1 MNKKPGVADNK
12 SYHDMYHFNDN
23 FFDVKGKPSLNL
35 DPDIN
40 STIKQN
46 DEFSNVE
53 VEKDEVIL
61 QPDLSALFKAKGKTH
76 KQGGIDVH
84 LKPGAFVFSD
94 DKSLALNKKE
104 NEMFEFKYG
113 GKFTP
118 GKCTPAHTLKK
129 NIDVEHYNRLV
140 ANIQDPKKDDLAKK
154 SSAMMLEKY
163 IGTLGNIA
171 YLQEKKKGFPQG
183 LPEFSIGTAPVYNK
197 EVKEEVDEQKQYAKY
212 GGHIENPQFQ
222 TGGSLPN
229 WFKLWTKSKTVAGRT
244 TPTGQNSTYNPANG
258 NPVYDDYS
266 YWKSQ
271 NAGKDFQGP
280 ADYQKF
286 VYNQVKAKD
295 PNTVQSM
302 WEKFGSTAMGMQK
315 NADDCTID
323 GTCGFDDKL
332 FGARTAALSGWRG
345 PSFSNPNYGP
355 PTDVYQPSPQEAPP
369 QTPYPQVP
377 GLEASA
383 QGAKRADWEFTPW
396 QKISQGYNALKYAT
410 AKRYMP
416 MRSRFNF
423 TPADPALLN
432 EQQAVG
438 TATAQANSQLSS
450 LNTLNPI
457 VRNAQA
463 SGAYGQLLDKIP
475 ELGLQVQ
482 DQNVGIKNQFRMY
495 NNQGTNNVNA
505 QNVQADQTYYQQS
518 VVARQNFDN
527 LKSYLGDQYMN
538 NVLRDVET
546 NQSLAYNLLTQN
558 NPAYG
563 YDWKTGNFTRNK
575 KNILDVEGNG
585 AQDELKQVMESINQ
599 IGDPYQKAQALTKLY
614 GLKIFGP
621 AIQQGGLKKGGY
633 KNPYL

>member
-23 FFDVKGKPSLNL
+23 FFDIKGKPSLNL

-212 GGHIENPQFQ
+212 GGHIMALGGPGPDPECPCGRRPDGHCVEPCTPSDYQRMLPSARKVTTVPGGYKQLYQDPTATLYGKFDVNGKPIQTPGPKMSNSEWTAFVNSPQGKATRYKRQGIQTAEDYVQVNPQ
-222 TGGSLPN
+222 P
-229 WFKLWTKSKTVAGRT
+229 
-244 TPTGQNSTYNPANG
+244 TPGYNPPPPEDATP
-258 NPVYDDYS
+258 PV
-266 YWKSQ
+266 
-271 NAGKDFQGP
+271 
-280 ADYQKF
+280 
-286 VYNQVKAKD
+286 
-295 PNTVQSM
+295 
-302 WEKFGSTAMGMQK
+302 
-315 NADDCTID
+315 
-323 GTCGFDDKL
+323 
-332 FGARTAALSGWRG
+332 
-345 PSFSNPNYGP
+345 
-355 PTDVYQPSPQEAPP
+355 EAPSGN
-369 QTPYPQVP
+369 PYPQVP
-377 GLEASA
+377 GLEATA
-383 QGAKRADWEFTPW
+383 QGVKRADWEFTPW

-438 TATAQANSQLSS
+438 TASALSNAQLRS
-450 LNTLNPI
+450 LDTLNPI
-457 VRNAQA
+457 LRSAQGA
-463 SGAYGQLLDKIP
+463 SAYGQYIDKIP
-475 ELGLQVQ
+475 ELGLQAEN
-482 DQNVGIKNQFRMY
+482 QNAGIKNQFRMY

-558 NPAYG
+558 NPAYD